1 MADNV
6 NIYVIRNIF
15 NVFPLSAVTLAAPIP
30 AHTSMTKSGLKS
42 GFRASGA

>member
-6 NIYVIRNIF
+6 NIYVIRKF
-15 NVFPLSAVTLAAPIP
+15 FDAFPLSAVNLAAPIP
-30 AHTSMTKSGLKS
+30 THTSMTRSGLKS